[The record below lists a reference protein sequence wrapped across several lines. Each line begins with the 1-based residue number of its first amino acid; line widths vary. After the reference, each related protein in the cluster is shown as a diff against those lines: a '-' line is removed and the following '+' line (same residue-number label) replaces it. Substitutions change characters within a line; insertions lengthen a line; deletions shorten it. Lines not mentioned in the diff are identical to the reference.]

1 VFIRNLTPIEK
12 DRRLAV
18 VVEAIIGVWAI
29 VTIFGT
35 AFQCSV
41 PRTWDIW
48 NGKCFSVVSGACLPS
63 SDPHRSLLL
72 RYGYKPY

>member
-1 VFIRNLTPIEK
+1 VFIRNLTPIAK
-12 DRRLAV
+12 DRQMAV

-48 NGKCFSVVSGACLPS
+48 NGKCFSVVSDACLPP
-63 SDPHRSLLL
+63 DPHHFLLL
-72 RYGYKPY
+72 CRGYRPY